1 MPRPKKRARHLKN
14 AANLRWNNQLNEGT
28 SMSSCDINEN
38 GRSQMIDTGNISDQ
52 SSQYEGS
59 TDEETEDILEYNVFD
74 PIEKE
79 YNLTDL
85 IKWHTNAD
93 EWLPLERGTSI
104 RTIQRANKFQ
114 NDLKNE
120 AKTMKTLDN
129 YFVGREFKE
138 SRKFVAG
145 FEKVQFEIVLE
156 HLSSRLE
163 KLNNKRE
170 SQKEFKNMDLA
181 DISRLMAVLSYFRLL
196 KTGMFKMEA
205 SRIVAQQMGRGPNR
219 SNVIRQ
225 WAAFYFENL
234 QLPYIHQ
241 GKHVKTKSLISDE
254 DVKLKCIQYLKS
266 LKPKDRT
273 ITTFASFIH
282 EILFPVVT
290 GAMRS
295 KALSKSTIYRWLHT
309 CGFHHRHSK
318 KGNYVDGHERE
329 DVKVHR
335 TEFIVKIMNSI
346 NRTEQFLD
354 NDLKPLPPVLG
365 PSDKKLILVW
375 HDESCFSANDGI
387 NCFWL
392 EDGEKVL
399 KKKGN
404 GKSLMVSGFL
414 CQCHGLFSSK
424 TIVPGTNDDGW
435 WTCEDLIEQVKD
447 CLKIFKDL
455 HPFCDGLFIFDN
467 SMNHKKKPDDGLYAE
482 GLPLK
487 DGGRNVPL
495 NIRDGWYFKNEVLV
509 KQKMH
514 TSDGISKGLLSILQE
529 RCLIPNTSKLRRL
542 CKKGEC
548 DVVSPFN
555 CCAVN
560 MLRNQPDFQEQKLL
574 LEE

>member
-1 MPRPKKRARHLKN
+1 MSKTKSNLSIKKKDFDDEKKYIRIDFEQFFYKLYILTNINALNIPRPKKRARHLKN

-225 WAAFYFENL
+225 WAA
-234 QLPYIHQ
+234 
-241 GKHVKTKSLISDE
+241 TK
-254 DVKLKCIQYLKS
+254 
-266 LKPKDRT
+266 R
-273 ITTFASFIH
+273 
-282 EILFPVVT
+282 
-290 GAMRS
+290 
-295 KALSKSTIYRWLHT
+295 
-309 CGFHHRHSK
+309 
-318 KGNYVDGHERE
+318 
-329 DVKVHR
+329 
-335 TEFIVKIMNSI
+335 
-346 NRTEQFLD
+346 
-354 NDLKPLPPVLG
+354 PLPP
-365 PSDKKLILVW
+365 
-375 HDESCFSANDGI
+375 
-387 NCFWL
+387 
-392 EDGEKVL
+392 
-399 KKKGN
+399 
-404 GKSLMVSGFL
+404 
-414 CQCHGLFSSK
+414 
-424 TIVPGTNDDGW
+424 PGDDS
-435 WTCEDLIEQVKD
+435 T
-447 CLKIFKDL
+447 
-455 HPFCDGLFIFDN
+455 
-467 SMNHKKKPDDGLYAE
+467 
-482 GLPLK
+482 
-487 DGGRNVPL
+487 
-495 NIRDGWYFKNEVLV
+495 
-509 KQKMH
+509 
-514 TSDGISKGLLSILQE
+514 
-529 RCLIPNTSKLRRL
+529 LRR
-542 CKKGEC
+542 
-548 DVVSPFN
+548 
-555 CCAVN
+555 
-560 MLRNQPDFQEQKLL
+560 
-574 LEE
+574 